1 MLEDM
6 VVSDPVYHLN
16 TVLTEY
22 SYTSFIICIDMKSE
36 QFFLSLIVLVLALSV
51 TKQKTNIAHES
62 TYVTGTRSISLIINV
77 HRLEL
82 INRLLLRGLLVPFAL
97 PARRVTIQ
105 QFEYYCG
112 VSNVTRRSC
121 RSSVSEASFTFGVN
135 KRSSPSSIVVDCM
148 YPIFFMMR
156 GWHDREYKFQ
166 RATAKTF
173 RPGIHRHDN
182 ALFRMIPRTQAL
194 E

>member
-1 MLEDM
+1 MLEVM

-16 TVLTEY
+16 TVFTEY
-22 SYTSFIICIDMKSE
+22 SYIFFIIYMHCHVKSE

-51 TKQKTNIAHES
+51 TKQKTYIADES

-97 PARRVTIQ
+97 PARRLTIQ
-105 QFEYYCG
+105 HFEYYCG

-121 RSSVSEASFTFGVN
+121 RSSVSEASFTFGVS
-135 KRSSPSSIVVDCM
+135 KRSSPSSIVGDCV

-156 GWHDREYKFQ
+156 GWHDREY
-166 RATAKTF
+166 
-173 RPGIHRHDN
+173 
-182 ALFRMIPRTQAL
+182 
-194 E
+194 